1 MFSLYI
7 KCCCNHENL
16 SITSLIT
23 SASSRPEFA
32 VTPKTVIIRRYLQ
45 IIRIHFLKTKQRK
58 IFFTFWISTNK
69 DTKHIMEIKEEEMER
84 GSEKVQKMTDWR
96 I

>member
-1 MFSLYI
+1 M
-7 KCCCNHENL
+7 
-16 SITSLIT
+16 
-23 SASSRPEFA
+23 
-32 VTPKTVIIRRYLQ
+32 Q

-58 IFFTFWISTNK
+58 RLFTFWISTNK
-69 DTKHIMEIKEEEMER
+69 DTKHIMDIKEEEMER